1 MKLFY
6 LQEFNHLLH
15 HSCSDGLLNNFQR
28 GRKGAAEN
36 ASSSLSE
43 AERKRG
49 EGQEK
54 GRALWGANYCI
65 QNKQAT
71 GLRCTLQGTQPIF
84 YHNYKWNTTFKNCES
99 LCHTPETYVKLY
111 TN

>member
-43 AERKRG
+43 AERKGGRG
-49 EGQEK
+49 K
-54 GRALWGANYCI
+54 KRVGRYGVQTPAYKI
-65 QNKQAT
+65 NK
-71 GLRCTLQGTQPIF
+71 LQGFAVHCREHSQYFIITM
-84 YHNYKWNTTFKNCES
+84 NG
-99 LCHTPETYVKLY
+99 TPPLKIVSHYAIHLKLM
-111 TN
+111 